1 MTTLVITF
9 WLAALLLTFWLDDP
23 TLVDAQRTG
32 DQSAGAPYREP
43 GLQAD

>member
-9 WLAALLLTFWLDDP
+9 WLAALLVAFWLDDP

-32 DQSAGAPYREP
+32 DQPTGSPSHEP